1 MRLGIK
7 LKFALLLSGILML
20 TTSVVGIIMI
30 YHQKSSLEAQLRSM
44 AGTITDEFA
53 ADGKMPLLQKDSL
66 AMNLLAQ
73 NILKYPGITD
83 AYVINH
89 DLVIEGHTRT
99 NEVGHRYKD
108 AALIAKTTGPL
119 PWLIKESAG
128 ELTFAAPIVFKK
140 TTVGYAVISFSDGF
154 IKKQVSKAIRS
165 VVIIALLAI
174 AGVAIMSLPLASRLL
189 RPIFTIFKGTQ
200 EITLG
205 NLDYRIPAGR
215 RDEIGE
221 LINAFNAMASELKK
235 KEILKGVF
243 NRYVNPHVATE
254 ILKEPEKVRLGG
266 ERRIVTVF
274 FADIRGF
281 TALTKKTRPEDV
293 VELLNRYFT
302 LLTEVIFA
310 FEGTVDKFIGDAVM
324 SVFGSPVKMDFHLE
338 RGVKA
343 AFAIKT
349 AVEKINRVRE
359 KRGAV
364 PLNIGIGLD
373 SGVVIAGN
381 MGSVMRMEYT
391 AVGDAVNM
399 ASRLS
404 DIAKG
409 GQMLVS
415 DALHEKIKDNAV
427 AERLSEIEIKGV
439 DHPVTLYNIT
449 ELKGAWKDETARAA
463 DKAITEFNLL
473 EIHGSL
479 SKHGAS
485 DKHGSWDKDVER
497 MVKKAVADLDE

>member
-1 MRLGIK
+1 MRVGIK
-7 LKFALLLSGILML
+7 LKFALLLSGILMF
-20 TTSVVGIIMI
+20 TTSVVGVIMI

-53 ADGKMPLLQKDSL
+53 TDSKIPLLQKDSL
-66 AMNLLAQ
+66 AMNLLVQ
-73 NILKYPGITD
+73 NILKYPGLTD
-83 AYVINH
+83 AYILNH
-89 DLVIEGHTRT
+89 DLVIEGRMHIK
-99 NEVGHRYKD
+99 EVGHRYQD
-108 AALIAKTTGPL
+108 AALIAGTSGPG
-119 PWLIKESAG
+119 PWLVKEAAG

-140 TTVGYAVISFSDGF
+140 TTVGYTIITFSDAF
-154 IKKQVSKAIRS
+154 IKKQVSGAVRS
-165 VVIIALLAI
+165 VIIIAILAV
-174 AGVAIMSLPLASRLL
+174 AGVAVMSLPLAARLL

-200 EITLG
+200 EIMLG
-205 NLDYRIPAGR
+205 NLDYRIPVNR

-221 LINAFNAMASELKK
+221 LIKSFNAMASELKK

-243 NRYVNPHVATE
+243 NRYVNPHVADE
-254 ILKEPEKVRLGG
+254 IMREPEKVRLGG
-266 ERRIVTVF
+266 QRSEVTVF

-281 TALTKKTRPEDV
+281 TALSKKTSPEDV

-324 SVFGSPVKMDFHLE
+324 SVFGSPVKMERHLE
-338 RGVKA
+338 QGVKA

-349 AVEKINRVRE
+349 AVEKINRMRE

-364 PLNIGIGLD
+364 ALNIGIGLD

-381 MGSVMRMEYT
+381 MGSVSRMEYT

-404 DIAKG
+404 DLAKG
-409 GQMLVS
+409 GQVLVPN
-415 DALHEKIKDNAV
+415 ALYEKIKDNV
-427 AERLSEIEIKGV
+427 DGERLAEVDIKGV
-439 DHPVTLYNIT
+439 GRSVTLYNIVD
-449 ELKGAWKDETARAA
+449 LRGAWKEESSRAV

-473 EIHGSL
+473 EIHGSF
-479 SKHGAS
+479 
-485 DKHGSWDKDVER
+485 DKQASWDKDVKR
-497 MVKKAVADLDE
+497 MVQKAVEDLDK